1 MRSIVITG
9 STRGIGYGLAKAFLD
24 RDCMVT
30 ISSSSREN
38 LDRALG
44 ELKQIY
50 EDDRI
55 VGVLCD
61 VRDSDQ
67 IAGLWKLAQATY
79 GKVDVWINN
88 AGVSSSQEKVWRLP
102 PEEVNKIVEI
112 NLTGSVYGSQ
122 VAIRGMLEQGFGAL
136 YNMEGMGSDGRK
148 HDGLAMYGMTKYG
161 LKYFTDA
168 LVEETKGSGLIV
180 GALRPGMVVTDMI
193 TKQYEDRPE
202 DWERDKRIFN
212 ILAERVDVVAPW
224 LADRI
229 LANEK
234 TGVRIAYTSRVKLFW
249 RFLLAPISKRDVLSN
264 PE

>member
-1 MRSIVITG
+1 
-9 STRGIGYGLAKAFLD
+9 
-24 RDCMVT
+24 MVT
-30 ISSSSREN
+30 ISGSSQGN
-38 LDRALG
+38 LDNAIG
-44 ELKQIY
+44 ELKQVY
-50 EDDRI
+50 EDARI
-55 VGVLCD
+55 AGVLCD

-67 IAGLWKLAQATY
+67 IAGLWELAQTTY

-88 AGVSSSQEKVWRLP
+88 AGVSSSQEKVWQLP
-102 PEEVNKIVEI
+102 PEEVNRVVEI
-112 NLTGSVYGSQ
+112 NLNGSIYGSQ

-212 ILAERVDVVAPW
+212 ILAERVEVVAPW
-224 LADRI
+224 LADKI
-229 LANEK
+229 LTNEK
-234 TGVRIAYTSRVKLFW
+234 TGVRIAHTSRIKLFW
-249 RFLLAPISKRDVLSN
+249 RFLTAPISKRDVLSN
-264 PE
+264 PQ

>member
-1 MRSIVITG
+1 
-9 STRGIGYGLAKAFLD
+9 
-24 RDCMVT
+24 
-30 ISSSSREN
+30 
-38 LDRALG
+38 
-44 ELKQIY
+44 
-50 EDDRI
+50 
-55 VGVLCD
+55 
-61 VRDSDQ
+61 
-67 IAGLWKLAQATY
+67 
-79 GKVDVWINN
+79 
-88 AGVSSSQEKVWRLP
+88 
-102 PEEVNKIVEI
+102 
-112 NLTGSVYGSQ
+112 
-122 VAIRGMLEQGFGAL
+122 
-136 YNMEGMGSDGRK
+136 MEGMGSDGRK
-148 HDGLAMYGMTKYG
+148 HDGLALYGMTKYG